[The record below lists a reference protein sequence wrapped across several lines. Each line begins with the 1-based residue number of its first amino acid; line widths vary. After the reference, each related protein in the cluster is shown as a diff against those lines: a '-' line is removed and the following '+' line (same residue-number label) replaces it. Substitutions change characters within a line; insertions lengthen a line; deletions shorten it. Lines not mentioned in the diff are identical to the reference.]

1 MDEEERKRREQEKYA
16 KEQVSV
22 HLLFHLVRNDSIIGL
37 TSFYVFLD
45 HSCWISLASSYSL
58 FWFGVFEDQ

>member
-22 HLLFHLVRNDSIIGL
+22 HLLLHLVRNDSIHRTDFFLCISGSQL
-37 TSFYVFLD
+37 LDQFSQQLQFVLVWSF
-45 HSCWISLASSYSL
+45 
-58 FWFGVFEDQ
+58 